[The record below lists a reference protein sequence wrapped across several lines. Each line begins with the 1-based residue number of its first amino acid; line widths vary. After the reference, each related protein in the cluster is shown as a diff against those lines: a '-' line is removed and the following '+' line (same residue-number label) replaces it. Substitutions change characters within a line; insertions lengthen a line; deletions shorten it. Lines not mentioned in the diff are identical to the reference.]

1 MGKVFQS
8 PKKQNSKVIVYLHGN
23 AEDVGSCYDFILKL
37 SITLNC
43 SVIAVEY
50 PGYGLFKSEEAS
62 AESIQEIS

>member
-1 MGKVFQS
+1 M
-8 PKKQNSKVIVYLHGN
+8 HGN